1 MMTIQE
7 LINRPDHSH
16 EIHTL
21 QHMVKILE
29 RHTENEEAFTSNQK
43 QFVYAISRWFQTRP
57 TPCNGYDFKTKCGR
71 PTVSSNG
78 SHPTSSDV
86 CEECRNKHW
95 EKNPPVLSKVEQRII
110 DKVESLYQEILAR
123 QSLTH
128 KDVRDFYS
136 RLRTCTKKA
145 IEKDHMVFYLTK
157 LGGKYDSD
165 CDALVQ
171 KINKEIEYD

>member
-1 MMTIQE
+1 MNWNQ
-7 LINRPDHSH
+7 PDHSH

-43 QFVYAISRWFQTRP
+43 QFVYAIYRWFQTRP

-71 PTVSSNG
+71 PTV
-78 SHPTSSDV
+78 PTGGGFPHFSDV

-110 DKVESLYQEILAR
+110 DKVESLYQELLAR

-128 KDVRDFYS
+128 KDVRNFYS
-136 RLRTCTKKA
+136 KLRTCTKKA
-145 IEKDHMVFYLTK
+145 IEKDHMGFYLTK
-157 LGGKYDSD
+157 LGAKYGPD

-171 KINKEIEYD
+171 AIREENDDE

>member
-1 MMTIQE
+1 MNSNQ
-7 LINRPDHSH
+7 PDHSH

-57 TPCNGYDFKTKCGR
+57 TPCNGYDFKMKCGR

-95 EKNPPVLSKVEQRII
+95 ERNPPVLSKVEQRTI
-110 DKVESLYQEILAR
+110 DKVESSYQELLACR
-123 QSLTH
+123 SLTH
-128 KDVRDFYS
+128 KDTRGFFS
-136 RLRTCTKKA
+136 RLRTYTKKA
-145 IEKDHMVFYLTK
+145 MEKDHMVFYLTK
-157 LGGKYDSD
+157 LDAKYGPD
-165 CDALVQ
+165 CDALVRSITQ
-171 KINKEIEYD
+171 QENDNEC